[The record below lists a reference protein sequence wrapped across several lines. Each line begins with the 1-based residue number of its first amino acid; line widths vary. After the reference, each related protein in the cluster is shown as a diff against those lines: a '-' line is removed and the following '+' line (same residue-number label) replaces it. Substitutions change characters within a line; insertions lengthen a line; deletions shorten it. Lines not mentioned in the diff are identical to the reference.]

1 MRVEH
6 RLVGCDRPTDRMKV
20 RFDIPDALLP
30 GAKKIAQVPPD
41 DPEAAWWYPLS
52 TAQVRN
58 VANLIGA
65 EVDPNAAEFFLEA
78 FAAPVASGNAA

>member
-1 MRVEH
+1 MV
-6 RLVGCDRPTDRMKV
+6 VS
-20 RFDIPDALLP
+20 
-30 GAKKIAQVPPD
+30 
-41 DPEAAWWYPLS
+41 PLHG
-52 TAQVRN
+52 N